1 MAGFLDIMGTM
12 EAALG
17 VGGFPEP
24 GSSVIFELWMIDD
37 KPKIKVSIQRFQRAR
52 TNLVTEK

>member
-37 KPKIKVSIQRFQRAR
+37 KPRIKVDIQ
-52 TNLVTEK
+52 